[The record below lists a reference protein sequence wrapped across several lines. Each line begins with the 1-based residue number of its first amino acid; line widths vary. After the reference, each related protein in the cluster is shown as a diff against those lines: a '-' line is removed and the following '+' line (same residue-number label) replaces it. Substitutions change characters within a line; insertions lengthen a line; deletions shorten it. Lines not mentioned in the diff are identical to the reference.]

1 MLLRRVAI
9 AAVGMCCVHD
19 QQELHQG
26 VDIPLL
32 QTQGVPPPWGWRRI
46 VWHKTPQIHLPCT
59 ARVMLGAGDN
69 LLKDA
74 GAMFGRRYVRHAGG
88 DLAGEAMVQ
97 ILQPWIDG
105 DVVLEPRNKEQHVG

>member
-1 MLLRRVAI
+1 MIFRHAI
-9 AAVGMCCVHD
+9 STRGH
-19 QQELHQG
+19 
-26 VDIPLL
+26 
-32 QTQGVPPPWGWRRI
+32 
-46 VWHKTPQIHLPCT
+46 HKCHSLPGLPCT